1 MLLAKRTILSISKS
15 IRFYLV
21 PRLSTASL
29 STAYERA
36 EGSNAVAEGSGED
49 GEMKREVKEEEVAKD
64 DPIKGVE
71 GSDMVRDS
79 AKESMDGAWMAAQET
94 AHKVRDNENKG

>member
-1 MLLAKRTILSISKS
+1 MLLAKKTILGISKS
-15 IRFYLV
+15 IRFYVV

-64 DPIKGVE
+64 GPIKGVE
-71 GSDMVRDS
+71 GADMVRDS
-79 AKESMDGAWMAAQET
+79 AKESIWSLDGSSRNSTQ
-94 AHKVRDNENKG
+94 G